1 MDLNPNP
8 ISLII
13 HLVEIILGSL
23 EAILDFVAEPLL
35 VV

>member
-13 HLVEIILGSL
+13 HLVEIIVGSL
-23 EAILDFVAEPLL
+23 EAIFDFVVEPLL